1 MNIEK
6 TFFVNGSKFSCKLN
20 HLLLSSLVEKFLEKK
35 NIEVKK
41 VAVALNQ
48 TLIKKSKWEKTK
60 IHENDRIEIVIPFA
74 GG

>member
-20 HLLLSSLVEKFLEKK
+20 NLLLSSLVEKFLEKK

-41 VAVALNQ
+41 VAVALN
-48 TLIKKSKWEKTK
+48 
-60 IHENDRIEIVIPFA
+60 
-74 GG
+74 